1 MAIDSQPT
9 SLEIEL
15 RSVDKHYE
23 GRAGRPVFESLDLHV
38 PRGSFTVLV
47 GPSGC
52 GKSTLLRMIAG
63 LESVTSGELLFD
75 GIRVNDKPPVERGV
89 AMVFQNYAL
98 YGHMS
103 VYDNIGFGLRI
114 AGMPKAQ
121 RHAAIH
127 DAARQLDLEP
137 LLQRKPSQLSGGQ
150 RQRVAIGRAIVRRPR
165 AFLFDEPLSNLDASL
180 RSTLRG
186 EIAELHRQLQT
197 TTVYVTHDQVEAMTL
212 ADQIVVLS
220 PRGLEQVGSPDVL
233 YDTPGNLFVAGF
245 IGGQRMNLLPVD
257 GVHDVALQAL
267 DAGAA
272 PSLALAGVAHV
283 GVRPEDITLVD
294 GSAARVDRVE
304 RMGAESLVHLR
315 IGSAALTVL
324 SGDRRIAMG
333 DLVGLAARRHH
344 RFDAAGRRMS
354 PAAS

>member
-1 MAIDSQPT
+1 
-9 SLEIEL
+9 
-15 RSVDKHYE
+15 
-23 GRAGRPVFESLDLHV
+23 
-38 PRGSFTVLV
+38 
-47 GPSGC
+47 
-52 GKSTLLRMIAG
+52 
-63 LESVTSGELLFD
+63 
-75 GIRVNDKPPVERGV
+75 
-89 AMVFQNYAL
+89 
-98 YGHMS
+98 
-103 VYDNIGFGLRI
+103 
-114 AGMPKAQ
+114 
-121 RHAAIH
+121 
-127 DAARQLDLEP
+127 
-137 LLQRKPSQLSGGQ
+137 
-150 RQRVAIGRAIVRRPR
+150 
-165 AFLFDEPLSNLDASL
+165 
-180 RSTLRG
+180 
-186 EIAELHRQLQT
+186 
-197 TTVYVTHDQVEAMTL
+197 
-212 ADQIVVLS
+212 
-220 PRGLEQVGSPDVL
+220 LEQVGSPDVL